1 MPVLTERFSF
11 VPSGIS
17 TTTYVPEA
25 SVFNAAIGTYVVV
38 EMPDGTKEN
47 RPVKTG
53 IYSDDYVEI
62 LDGLIE
68 GETVSISYTATQ
80 PQVMMM
86 GGGHPPM

>member
-1 MPVLTERFSF
+1 MADRLLFEQYDDLDGERHLLLCD
-11 VPSGIS
+11 
-17 TTTYVPEA
+17 A
-25 SVFNAAIGTYVVV
+25 SGTYVVV

-86 GGGHPPM
+86 GGGGHPPM

>member
-1 MPVLTERFSF
+1 
-11 VPSGIS
+11 
-17 TTTYVPEA
+17 
-25 SVFNAAIGTYVVV
+25 
-38 EMPDGTKEN
+38 MPDGTKEN

-86 GGGHPPM
+86 GGGGHPPM